1 MRHKARAAATL
12 AGILSTVGSA
22 AWAAPTCPTT
32 TTTVTLNASAI
43 PAGTSAEAA
52 MASAIDGLPQTTSGQ
67 LNLIGTFNIKQTV
80 AIRRSCL
87 TLTSASALMPAVLR
101 WAGAK
106 AADKTFIFDDGAP
119 QGFCPDLNPGTCAWP
134 HHLSVVGVGFNGAGL
149 RLSGFGHK
157 VASNT
162 FVNTSSGLSLEFAD
176 TTTVTGNTLLGGPGI
191 SSFWLANSTISG
203 NKFTNAAQP
212 ISVSGTSISNNF
224 TNNIATGS
232 LLWGIELLGSATE
245 NISNRNL
252 VNVNNRISGNRFSK
266 PGLASD
272 GNHGNFGG
280 ISVAGGTNTTI
291 SGNTISCV
299 GAAGVAPGA
308 VCVTPEE
315 WTHRAFAIE
324 AAGVNSTVTNNTV
337 EGYDYSIYVGES
349 APGNPSND
357 TTLVQGNKLSLTN
370 HGIAINCSSQASN
383 GGIDGDSPGCSKY
396 VVIHKNTITEPV
408 AFGIGGFYSGRGG
421 TPQDPDYFI
430 SGVSQLS
437 GLTITGNNIIRT
449 FSPTKDTVS
458 SGAKYGFSG
467 INLGPILNP
476 ANLLISDNT
485 ITMSGVPSA
494 DIQASFP
501 KATFSGIAIAP
512 VQMNHGDCVILPKTK
527 NFAGS
532 VIDHNTVTHTPTPF
546 GAGVAAQCGAT
557 KGLKVSN
564 NTFNTLSNA
573 VVDSNTDGLIPSGN
587 QCINVTTSTAG
598 CN

>member
-1 MRHKARAAATL
+1 MMRSKARVAATL
-12 AGILSTVGSA
+12 AGMLSTVGSA

-32 TTTVTLNASAI
+32 ITSVTLSASAI
-43 PAGTSAEAA
+43 PAGTSADAA
-52 MASAIDGLPQTTSGQ
+52 IAAAIDGLPPTTSGQ
-67 LNLIGTFNIKQTV
+67 LNLMGTFNIKQPV
-80 AIRRSCL
+80 GIQRSCL
-87 TLTSASALMPAVLR
+87 TLASASALMPAVLR

-176 TTTVTGNTLLGGPGI
+176 TATVTGNTMLGGPGI
-191 SSFWLANSTISG
+191 SSYWLANSTISG

-232 LLWGIELLGSATE
+232 LLWGIELLGRLAE
-245 NISNRNL
+245 KQGNFNDI
-252 VNVNNRISGNRFSK
+252 NVNNRISGNRFSK
-266 PGLASD
+266 PGPASN
-272 GNHGNFGG
+272 GNHGVYGG
-280 ISVAGGTNTTI
+280 ISVAGGSNTTI

-308 VCVTPEE
+308 ICVTPEG
-315 WTHRAFAIE
+315 WTPGAWGIE

-383 GGIDGDSPGCSKY
+383 GGIVGDSPGCSKY
-396 VVIHKNTITEPV
+396 VVIQKNTITEPV

-421 TPQDPDYFI
+421 TQQNPDYFI
-430 SGVSQLS
+430 NGVSQLL

-449 FSPTKDTVS
+449 FSPTKDTVTS
-458 SGAKYGFSG
+458 AAQYGFSG
-467 INLGPILNP
+467 INLGPILKP

-485 ITMSGVPSA
+485 ITMSGVPVA
-494 DIQASFP
+494 DIKAS
-501 KATFSGIAIAP
+501 FSGIAIAP
-512 VQMNHGDCVILPKTK
+512 VLMNHGNCVILPDTQ

-546 GAGVAAQCGAT
+546 GAGVAAMCGAT
-557 KGLKVSN
+557 LGLKVSN

-573 VVDSNTDGLIPSGN
+573 VVDSNTAGLIASGN
-587 QCINVTTSTAG
+587 LCINVTTSTVG